1 MSPVK
6 LLLCL
11 AAVVLQTFAQD
22 ASESQTECK
31 FLDGKAISIAL
42 PDDSGRV
49 ARMTTNER
57 LVTVKGISIPSG
69 DYTISPVENPS
80 KKWTLAIK
88 SDAGNRDLPPVPMS
102 SRATTSPAQRF
113 TVAVK
118 RTGASCTMTWT
129 LKETNVI
136 LSVEFGERNTDLP
149 LLPRNLGG
157 RPIK

>member
-1 MSPVK
+1 MSPVTV
-6 LLLCL
+6 LLFL
-11 AAVVLQTFAQD
+11 AVAVLGAFAQD
-22 ASESQTECK
+22 TSESQTECK

-42 PDDSGRV
+42 PDDSGRI

-102 SRATTSPAQRF
+102 SRATGSPVQHF
-113 TVAVK
+113 TVALN
-118 RTGASCTMTWT
+118 RTGASCTMSWT
-129 LKETNVI
+129 LKESNVI
-136 LSVEFGERNTDLP
+136 LSVEFGERNTDMP
-149 LLPRNLGG
+149 LLPRDLGG
-157 RPIK
+157 GPIK